1 MIHVNARA
9 RHARSFIPWKRMTSA
24 RSHGSCSSYGELAER
39 LMETRARNCARHGER
54 ESAAFW
60 QKVGE
65 EVSKLAAAVEATVI
79 RREVLRKPNPEP

>member
-1 MIHVNARA
+1 
-9 RHARSFIPWKRMTSA
+9 
-24 RSHGSCSSYGELAER
+24 
-39 LMETRARNCARHGER
+39 METRARNCARHGER